1 MMMMGPDHRRPPQ
14 RIAGQV
20 LHHRHSSSVLMSN
33 EHRHLGVLSADD
45 VATVAGNQLVHL
57 YLLSI
62 WASAGTRV
70 SERQPYVDGSQ
81 DENQADVSGPAS
93 TMLSVTTIEGGT

>member
-70 SERQPYVDGSQ
+70 SERQPLEKTLMRRLHPPEMTLSIQ
-81 DENQADVSGPAS
+81 VSIAR
-93 TMLSVTTIEGGT
+93 TRKREI